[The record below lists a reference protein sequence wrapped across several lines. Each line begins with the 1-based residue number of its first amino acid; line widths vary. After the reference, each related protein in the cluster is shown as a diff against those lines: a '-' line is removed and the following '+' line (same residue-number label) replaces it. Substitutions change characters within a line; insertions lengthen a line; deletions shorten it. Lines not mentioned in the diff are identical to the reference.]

1 MSGLLGNSG
10 LKHHL
15 QQQITQFIADIIQIA
30 ALNGVSCLI
39 GFLDRV
45 GGNRLEGLFDIPWA
59 SGVRVAQLAHDIDDP
74 AQRRIGAGGIGG
86 NGSEI
91 LHCDSVERYV

>member
-15 QQQITQFIADIIQIA
+15 QQQITQFIADIVQIA

-39 GFLDRV
+39 GFLDRE
-45 GGNRLEGLFDIPWA
+45 RQ
-59 SGVRVAQLAHDIDDP
+59 SS
-74 AQRRIGAGGIGG
+74 RR
-86 NGSEI
+86 
-91 LHCDSVERYV
+91 SV